1 MPHDG
6 ALMASLLN
14 VSGVDVHV
22 EGDGGETIVMVHGWP
37 DTYRLWDR
45 QVGALRD
52 RYRCVRFTLPGFDKE
67 KPRKAYTLDELIA
80 FMDEVIA
87 RVSPGRQVILLL
99 HDWGCA
105 FGYQY
110 YVRHREKVAKII
122 GVDIGDPASTRRAL
136 TAREKLIAFAYQTWN
151 ALAWKVGGALGDWMM
166 RAMARWGGAPSDPA
180 HISSRM
186 GYPYWMLWFGGRD
199 SYRRHGKR
207 FEPECPMLFIY
218 GRRKPLRFHSP
229 AWADKLAAKPGNQ
242 VVAFDTGHWVMS
254 QQPERFNEVVRTW
267 LAT

>member
-1 MPHDG
+1 
-6 ALMASLLN
+6 MASVLN
-14 VSGVDVHV
+14 VLGVDVHV
-22 EGDGGETIVMVHGWP
+22 EGDGAETIVMVHGWP

-45 QVGALRD
+45 QVEALKD

-67 KPRKAYTLDELIA
+67 KPRKAYTLDELLA
-80 FMDEVIA
+80 FMHEVIM
-87 RVSPGRQVILLL
+87 RVSPGKRVILLL

-110 YVRHREKVAKII
+110 YNRNRDKVAKII
-122 GVDIGDPASTRRAL
+122 GVDIGDPASTQRVL
-136 TAREKLIAFAYQTWN
+136 TAREKLIVFAYQTWN
-151 ALAWKVGGALGDWMM
+151 ALAWKIGGSVGDWMM
-166 RAMARWGGAPSDPA
+166 LAMARWAHAPSDPT
-180 HISSRM
+180 HITSRM
-186 GYPYWMLWFGGRD
+186 GYPYWILWFGGRD

-229 AWADKLAAKPGNQ
+229 AWADKLAAKSGNQ

-254 QQPERFNEVVRTW
+254 QQPERFNEVVGKW
-267 LAT
+267 LVEN